1 MANIYRTPTPSPIV
15 RDMQRTAQEL
25 GIVTALLDA
34 LVFIRDNDTTVAA
47 EQVREALQGLG
58 VSQASI
64 DAHVANCRPA

>member
-1 MANIYRTPTPSPIV
+1 MANVYRTPKPSAIV

-25 GIVTALLDA
+25 GIVSALLDA
-34 LVFIRDNDTTVAA
+34 LVFIRDNDTAVAA

-64 DAHVANCRPA
+64 DAHVSNCRPV